1 METISSR
8 DRSSGIKYIA
18 FFDLDGTIIRA
29 NSGKELIL
37 YAYKKGFV
45 TFMDLLKG
53 IYLSLLYRFEFK
65 DTVKIINSMVSW
77 LNGVS
82 VSGLINLSEEIC
94 RDRLINSICPEI
106 EEEIRF
112 HKKNGGMV
120 VILSSAIMPVCKI
133 IADHL
138 IMDDVICSALES
150 KNGIFT
156 GEPEGSLCFGEE
168 KVARLNEFC
177 NKNNIDPYNSWYY
190 GDSIADLHVLTSVG
204 KPVCVNP
211 DKKLLK
217 AAGKRGWKVIFS
229 EKVSSN

>member
-8 DRSSGIKYIA
+8 NRNSGINYIA

-45 TFMDLLKG
+45 SLTDLMKG

-65 DTVKIINSMVSW
+65 DTVNIINSMVSW
-77 LNGVS
+77 LKGVS
-82 VSGLINLSEEIC
+82 VSGLISLSEEIC

-106 EEEIRF
+106 EKEIIF

-138 IMDDVICSALES
+138 LMDDVICSALES
-150 KNGIFT
+150 RNGIFT
-156 GEPEGSLCFGEE
+156 GYPEGSLCFGEE
-168 KVARLNEFC
+168 KVTRLTEFC
-177 NKNNIDPYNSWYY
+177 NKNNIAPHNSWYY
-190 GDSIADLHVLTSVG
+190 GDSIADLHALTSVG
-204 KPVCVNP
+204 IPVCVNP
-211 DKKLLK
+211 DKKLLR
-217 AAGKRGWKVIFS
+217 AAGKRGWKVILS